1 MEEYTN
7 RRIAKVL
14 EEAVER
20 LTLAKQL
27 IDTQRETIKNQDE
40 VIKDQR
46 EIINMLSEQV
56 ETLEGM
62 LNG

>member
-7 RRIAKVL
+7 RRIVKVL

-40 VIKDQR
+40 VLYSFYVIF
-46 EIINMLSEQV
+46 
-56 ETLEGM
+56 
-62 LNG
+62 